1 MLATCPSNPLHP
13 VTLRGGLQLRDI
25 APEFY
30 MTLQHHTSWSYV
42 TWMFLTDPEVGPWT
56 RMRRQDRGHGQEVV
70 AVAKP
75 VVPKE
80 QVPLARPSYDK
91 PTHEAGVLGKAGQSL
106 HELTARTS
114 GSRAAGLIT

>member
-1 MLATCPSNPLHP
+1 
-13 VTLRGGLQLRDI
+13 
-25 APEFY
+25 
-30 MTLQHHTSWSYV
+30 MTLQHHTSWAYV
-42 TWMFLTDPEVGPWT
+42 TWKFLTDPEVGPWT

-80 QVPLARPSYDK
+80 VVPLARPSYDK

-106 HELTARTS
+106 HELTARS
-114 GSRAAGLIT
+114 GSSRAAGLIH